1 VLTVSIWPLKLAI
14 VLLCLV
20 VASAAGFE
28 WVVEPV
34 VGGAWPQ
41 IGADLIFDE
50 EAGAFLLAYE
60 YSIHGVMFTKGYS
73 QVSGHINWET
83 PVWVDSC
90 VIYSWPDLAVV
101 WPDIFILWA
110 YYQYWGKDVYLSHS
124 SDGGSSFG
132 GSLLVATFAS
142 DHNIAIDPTRGE
154 IVVVYWH
161 QDGLLLRRSQDW
173 GASFLEPQIVDSLTD
188 YIHTMEFAISDDGV
202 YHVAYIDSLI
212 PSHFYYRVNYRR
224 SENQG
229 RTWDYHRL
237 DEGPGRCED
246 VVLALDD
253 AGNPMIAWIDIPM
266 SPVTRFLFR
275 RSWDQGMSFEPIVP
289 IDTTETIKYTTS
301 MAADA
306 EGNPHLA
313 WWADFM
319 PAWVWYTS
327 SQDSGQTFLPAV
339 PVDPETDDQSRPTI
353 AIGGSGMPVIVWED
367 RRNDPDGDLWYGAA
381 VPTGVEEDSVG
392 LSPFSDATRLLPNH
406 PNPFVSATAI
416 EYELPQSGR
425 IALCVYDMLGRLVR
439 VLVDAQQEPGRHR
452 VVWDGRDQR
461 GRQVA
466 NGVYLCCLEDRS
478 GSLVQKMVLLR

>member
-1 VLTVSIWPLKLAI
+1 MSTVSIWPLRLAV
-14 VLLCLV
+14 VLLCLFV
-20 VASAAGFE
+20 RPAAGFE
-28 WVVEPV
+28 WIVEPV
-34 VGGAWPQ
+34 VEGAWPQ
-41 IGADLIFDE
+41 IAADLVFDE

-60 YSIHGVMFTKGYS
+60 HSIHGVKFTKGYS
-73 QVSGHINWET
+73 QASGHIDWET
-83 PVWVDSC
+83 SAWVDSC
-90 VIYSWPDLAVV
+90 TIYSWPDLAVA

-132 GSLLVATFAS
+132 GSLLVATFAYN
-142 DHNIAIDPTRGE
+142 HNIAIDPTLGE

-229 RTWDYHRL
+229 RTWSYHRL
-237 DEGPGRCED
+237 DEEPGRCEA

-253 AGNPMIAWIDIPM
+253 AGNPMIGWIDIPM
-266 SPVTRFLFR
+266 RRFLFR

-289 IDTTETIKYTTS
+289 IDTTENFKYTTS
-301 MAADA
+301 IAADA

-313 WWADFM
+313 WWADFV

-327 SQDSGQTFLPAV
+327 SLDSGQTFLPAV
-339 PVDPETDDQSRPTI
+339 PVDPETLASQWGPTI
-353 AIGGSGMPVIVWED
+353 AIGGSGLPVIVWED
-367 RRNDPDGDLWYGAA
+367 RRNDQYGDLWYGAA
-381 VPTGVEEDSVG
+381 VPTGVEEETEE
-392 LSPFSDATRLLPNH
+392 LAPFIENVRLLPSY
-406 PNPFVSATAI
+406 PNPFHSSTSIV
-416 EYELPQSGR
+416 YELTRQEHVSLR
-425 IALCVYDMLGRLVR
+425 VYDVLGRLVQ
-439 VLVDAQQEPGRHR
+439 VLVDAHREAGRHR
-452 VVWDGRDQR
+452 VLWDGLDQR
-461 GRQVA
+461 GVQVSS
-466 NGVYLCCLEDRS
+466 GIYFSYLESSSKSVVRS
-478 GSLVQKMVLLR
+478 MVLLR